1 METVT
6 QRTPAQRP
14 NRTQILA
21 EIRPITRPRLDV
33 PSLASTLH
41 RTETVSRLLQSLLA
55 EFEHDE
61 REAIRVMRRLST
73 RLLAESPQGEPT
85 PYTAWQHLVNL
96 ARCTEA
102 FLDVESRSR

>member
-1 METVT
+1 VSP
-6 QRTPAQRP
+6 RTLAQRP
-14 NRTQILA
+14 DRTQILA
-21 EIRPITRPRLDV
+21 EIRPVTRPRLDV

-41 RTETVSRLLQSLLA
+41 RTETVSQILQSLLA

-61 REAIRVMRRLST
+61 REAIRVMRRLGT
-73 RLLAESPQGEPT
+73 RLLADAPQDEPT

-102 FLDVESRSR
+102 LLDVDARSR